1 MSQQGFLP
9 PGLRLKKIVREP
21 ELMDV
26 VRARAD
32 GPMWKLRLN
41 YMGYQ
46 AFQDAVNEAA
56 QARLAMTNVDPK
68 EAQILSMT
76 PLFEKLVAG
85 WEDATFANIN
95 AVLRS
100 EYVIRPE
107 AETPEALDEFIETY
121 VEKQKPIEFTIGLF
135 AHIWFHSYPDRFQN
149 RVFAKL
155 QGWTDTL
162 TKEIAEGKGG

>member
-26 VRARAD
+26 VRSRAD

-41 YMGYQ
+41 FMSYQ

-56 QARLAMTNVDPK
+56 QARLGMSNIDPK

-85 WEDATFANIN
+85 WEGATFDNIN

-100 EYVIRPE
+100 EFAIRPE
-107 AETPEALDEFIETY
+107 EETPEALAKFIEEY
-121 VEKQKPIEFTIGLF
+121 VENQKPIDFSIGLF

-155 QGWTDTL
+155 QGWGDKL
-162 TKEIAEGKGG
+162 SKEVAKGNAG